1 MSSVMRRPVL
11 RVDLH
16 MHTTL
21 SDGALTPS
29 ELMNAVAKA
38 GLDYFSVTDH
48 DTLAFYAKHG
58 DLAAPFGKRLI
69 TGVEVST
76 FGADREMHILGYGVP
91 REPRALG
98 DVLLDRAGLRRTRA
112 RRIVERLN
120 ALGVELT
127 MEEVE
132 ALAPAGMIGR
142 PHIADALVRRG
153 AARDRSDAFERY
165 IGSHRPAFIPSTTL
179 APERAIA
186 AINACGGI
194 SVLAH
199 PTRNHAE
206 ELLEALA
213 AAGLQGVEVYSSRH
227 DAADAARLKDKAR
240 ALHLIITAGTDFHR
254 PHDAT
259 PHPGRDVDAQE
270 LAPFL
275 ARLGVTP

>member
-1 MSSVMRRPVL
+1 MARRSVL

-29 ELMNAVAKA
+29 DLMSAVAKT

-58 DLAAPFGKRLI
+58 DLAAPFGTRLI

-76 FGADREMHILGYGVP
+76 FGADREIHILGYGIP
-91 REPRALG
+91 RDPRALG

-132 ALAPAGMIGR
+132 ARAPAGMIGR
-142 PHIADALVRRG
+142 PHIADALVQRG
-153 AARDRSDAFERY
+153 VVRDRGDAFERY

-186 AINACGGI
+186 AINACGGV

-199 PTRNHAE
+199 PTRNRAEDVLE
-206 ELLEALA
+206 ELV

-227 DAADAARLKDKAR
+227 DAVDAARLKEKAR
-240 ALHLIITAGTDFHR
+240 ALNLVLTAGTDFHR
-254 PHDAT
+254 PQETT
-259 PHPGRDVDAQE
+259 PYPGREVDAE
-270 LAPFL
+270 DLAPFL
-275 ARLGVTP
+275 ARLGATL